1 MESTRQKKIG
11 VTLQKDLTIILQKM
25 LKEGAIS
32 SIIASVTK
40 VRVSPDLSSAKVYI
54 SVFPIKN
61 TRAIFDLISQKK
73 SEIRNSLGLL
83 VKNQIRRVPELF
95 FYNDDSLEHIDSID
109 AALKKNEDPIK
120 NNSLLEKRK
129 KI

>member
-11 VTLQKDLTIILQKM
+11 VTLQKDLTIILQKL
-25 LKEGAIS
+25 LKEGAIG

-40 VRVSPDLSSAKVYI
+40 VRVSSDLSSAKVYI
-54 SVFPIKN
+54 SIFPVKN
-61 TRAIFDLISQKK
+61 TPAIFDLIRQKK
-73 SEIRNSLGLL
+73 SEIRNSLGIL
-83 VKNQIRRVPELF
+83 VKNQIRRVPELL

-109 AALKKNEDPIK
+109 TALKKNEDPIK
-120 NNSLLEKRK
+120 NTSLLEKRK

>member
-11 VTLQKDLTIILQKM
+11 VTLQKDLTIILQKL
-25 LKEGAIS
+25 LKEGAMG

-40 VRVSPDLSSAKVYI
+40 VRDSSDLSSAKVYI
-54 SVFPIKN
+54 SVFPVKN
-61 TRAIFDLISQKK
+61 TPVIFDLISQKK
-73 SEIRNSLGLL
+73 SEIRNSLGIL

-120 NNSLLEKRK
+120 NTSLLEKRK